1 MFSHPFFTS
10 NNGYSK
16 HDELKFDLLENRDKI
31 CQDYNIFYGTGYSTV
46 HSNSEYHLLYPDFA
60 DWVLSNIQ
68 PFDEELQID
77 KMWVNVNPKGGFQ
90 MRHNHA
96 DADMAG
102 TYYVKVPPGDTGDIY
117 FYHPNHTVETLNRIQ
132 PYWAYTHCQIPRE
145 RDLYFWPGYN
155 DHEVRQNYENQER
168 WSISFTLKIPQRV
181 REVRYPNLPKT
192 S

>member
-10 NNGYSK
+10 NNGYAK

-31 CQDYNIFYGTGYSTV
+31 C
-46 HSNSEYHLLYPDFA
+46 A
-60 DWVLSNIQ
+60 DWVLQNIH
-68 PFDEELQID
+68 PFDEELQIEQ
-77 KMWVNVNPKGGFQ
+77 MWVNVNPKGGFQ

-96 DADMAG
+96 DSDMAG

-168 WSISFTLKIPQRV
+168 WSISFTLKIPQKV
-181 REVRYPNLPKT
+181 REVRFPSLPKT